1 MVAVEPRPG
10 HAAAEPPHPGVEAR
24 IRVATADDRPTLSA
38 FLDALAPELAHDLP
52 PASETLLAELDGQI
66 AGLASWAP
74 WDRPRTAE
82 DPRGFDGLT
91 SPDGGRLAEMTLL
104 AVTPTLRSR
113 GIGRGLTAAIAET
126 ARAAGSTRL
135 VAWTL
140 GEAAIHPSS
149 VAARTFFRSNGFA
162 DLAVDRR
169 IQARGED
176 RLLLARALD

>member
-1 MVAVEPRPG
+1 
-10 HAAAEPPHPGVEAR
+10 
-24 IRVATADDRPTLSA
+24 
-38 FLDALAPELAHDLP
+38 
-52 PASETLLAELDGQI
+52 
-66 AGLASWAP
+66 
-74 WDRPRTAE
+74 
-82 DPRGFDGLT
+82 
-91 SPDGGRLAEMTLL
+91 MTLL

-113 GIGRGLTAAIAET
+113 GIGRGLTEAIAET

-149 VAARTFFRSNGFA
+149 VAARTFFRANGFA